1 VGCEQLAIDVLRAR
15 GGRAEEPLLALSTGR
30 RPTSLHLLATVSER
44 RVVVYGAGG
53 HARVVAD
60 LAVCLGHEVIGLV
73 DDLLPVGSVRGEY
86 AVLGSSAWLR
96 TRAGEIAVVLGIGDN
111 RIREETFQECLRAGV
126 ACPSFIHP
134 ASAVSASARLSDGC
148 TVMAGAV
155 INAGAELGPGV
166 IVNSGSVVEHDC
178 RVGRF
183 AHISPNATLTG
194 AARLGAF
201 AHLGAG
207 ATVLPGIEV
216 GEASIIGAG
225 AVVVSAVP
233 AGVVAFGVPAR
244 VVRERT

>member
-1 VGCEQLAIDVLRAR
+1 M
-15 GGRAEEPLLALSTGR
+15 
-30 RPTSLHLLATVSER
+30 SER

-96 TRAGEIAVVLGIGDN
+96 TRAGEIAVVGIGDN

-134 ASAVSASARLSDGC
+134 ASAAPASARLSDGC

-183 AHISPNATLTG
+183 AHISPNQRSLAPHG
-194 AARLGAF
+194 WARRAPGR
-201 AHLGAG
+201 GRDG
-207 ATVLPGIEV
+207 SSGIEV

-233 AGVVAFGVPAR
+233 AGVVRFGVPAR

>member
-1 VGCEQLAIDVLRAR
+1 MAAM
-15 GGRAEEPLLALSTGR
+15 STGAR
-30 RPTSLHLLATVSER
+30 TMPSSPLATVSER

-60 LAVCLGHEVIGLV
+60 VATCLGHDVIGLV
-73 DDLLPVGSVRGEY
+73 DDLLPPGSLRGEY

-96 TRAGEIAVVLGIGDN
+96 GKAGELAVALGIGDN
-111 RIREETFQECLRAGV
+111 KIREETFLECLRAGV
-126 ACPSFIHP
+126 ACPAFVHP
-134 ASAVSASARLSDGC
+134 AATVAASARLSDGC
-148 TVMAGAV
+148 IVMAGAI
-155 INAGAELGPGV
+155 INPGAALDPGV

-178 RVGRF
+178 QVGRF

-207 ATVLPGIEV
+207 ATVLPGIEI
-216 GEASIIGAG
+216 GENSIIGAG
-225 AVVVSAVP
+225 AVVVTAVP